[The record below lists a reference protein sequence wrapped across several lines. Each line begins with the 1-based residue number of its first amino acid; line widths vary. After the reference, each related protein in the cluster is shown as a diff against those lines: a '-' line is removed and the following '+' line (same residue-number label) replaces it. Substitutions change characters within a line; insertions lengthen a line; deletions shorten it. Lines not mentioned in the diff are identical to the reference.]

1 MQTSHEN
8 RVLILADAH
17 VPLDGRPGADAEL
30 ARMTRLV
37 NRYRDSLGMLI
48 LLGDTFDFWFE
59 WIHVIPKRAF
69 PFLSTLHELTRSG
82 IPVHIFAGNH
92 DFKLGR
98 FFHEYV
104 GAETHLDEWSVTLDG
119 RRYYFH
125 HGDGFA
131 ASDVN
136 YRRMK
141 AVFRNPIPQTLFGS
155 VVHPDLS
162 MQIGKWVSGWG
173 GTKSRTEDGELPVW
187 KEYEETASAILREG
201 YDVVVT
207 GHMHQAFL
215 TELPEGHFF
224 NPGPYLAERR
234 YGLIEGGL
242 PRSEVDE

>member
-1 MQTSHEN
+1 MQTSNEN

-37 NRYRDSLGMLI
+37 NSYRESLGMLI

-59 WIHVIPKRAF
+59 WVHTVPKRAF
-69 PFLSTLHELTRSG
+69 PFLTALHELTRDG
-82 IPVHIFAGNH
+82 IPVHMFAGNH
-92 DFKLGR
+92 DFKLGQFLR
-98 FFHEYV
+98 DFV
-104 GAETHLDEWSVTLDG
+104 GVETHLDEWTTTIDN

-136 YRRMK
+136 YRKMK
-141 AVFRNPIPQTLFGS
+141 AVFRNPISQALFGT
-155 VVHPDLS
+155 VVHPDLA
-162 MQIGKWVSGWG
+162 MQVGKWASGLG
-173 GTKSRTEDGELPVW
+173 GEKSRTEDGQLPIW
-187 KEYEETASAILREG
+187 NEYEETAAEILRKG
-201 YDVVVT
+201 YDIVVA

-215 TELPEGHFF
+215 TELPDGHFF
-224 NPGPYLAERR
+224 NPGPYMHEHR
-234 YGLIEGGL
+234 YGLIEGDL